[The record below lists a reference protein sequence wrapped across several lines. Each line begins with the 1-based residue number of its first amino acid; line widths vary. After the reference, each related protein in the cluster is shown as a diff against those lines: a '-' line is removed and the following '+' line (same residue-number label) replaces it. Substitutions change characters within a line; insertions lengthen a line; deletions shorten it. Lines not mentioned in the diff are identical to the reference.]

1 MIKTAYHYLY
11 YRTYEVI
18 LKTNQTSSESS
29 SARFLSI
36 LFFINIFTLY
46 FFVFSS
52 YQAIYFYVF
61 IIIGIGLSILNLWYF
76 NNVRQND
83 IVSEFKNY
91 KVKLAYKYL
100 VDSYPYLS
108 GLVLLFSIKV
118 SFSTILYYFGLI
130 LLIKLISCFWKT

>member
-11 YRTYEVI
+11 YRTYEII

-36 LFFINIFTLY
+36 LFFINIVTLY
-46 FFVFSS
+46 FFVFNS

-108 GLVLLFSIKV
+108 GLVLLISIKV